1 MPPLDLG
8 KFAPVT
14 LGHMRSQGCRDLLA
28 CCNSGRCNHSTIMN
42 GGHLSGD
49 NPIKS
54 LGKGIVCAR
63 CGHVGADVMPNW
75 PAQYD
80 TSMRNFISR
89 AGILLRGS
97 SRNSTFDLPDRLS
110 SRHLLDTPVANIGEH
125 GAGASALG
133 LAFGPSLGALEYGGV
148 CNLEYSS

>member
-1 MPPLDLG
+1 
-8 KFAPVT
+8 
-14 LGHMRSQGCRDLLA
+14 
-28 CCNSGRCNHSTIMN
+28 
-42 GGHLSGD
+42 
-49 NPIKS
+49 
-54 LGKGIVCAR
+54 
-63 CGHVGADVMPNW
+63 
-75 PAQYD
+75 
-80 TSMRNFISR
+80 MRNFISR

-148 CNLEYSS
+148 CNLEYSSNGPDAEPLLGLRHVRVRQISHQTLWH